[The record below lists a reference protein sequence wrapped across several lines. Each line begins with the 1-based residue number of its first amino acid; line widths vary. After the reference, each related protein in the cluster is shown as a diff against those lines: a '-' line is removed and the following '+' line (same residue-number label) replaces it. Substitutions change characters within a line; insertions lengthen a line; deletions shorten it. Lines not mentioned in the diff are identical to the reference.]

1 MLYHFSPHPSCECF
15 LAISSQSFLL
25 FLLNSIG
32 ELIYFQSFNY
42 TFKMDN
48 GQSLLLILPFDL
60 TISY

>member
-15 LAISSQSFLL
+15 LEISLLL